1 MDNLKD
7 IYMILKITEHFIGQ
21 VQQHVEVK
29 LGQQCVDKRFKAME
43 VNGNWCKRP
52 AMCEYSE

>member
-43 VNGNWCKRP
+43 VNGN
-52 AMCEYSE
+52 